1 MGIALVSALSCA
13 RAVALSVLADS
24 DAAAYARERLDRL
37 DAAAH
42 LDPRDRALALRL
54 VLGVTSAVGVLDD
67 ALNAQL
73 DQPKKVAP
81 RVRCALRVAAFEI
94 LYLDTPTEVAVSQGV
109 ELVRSVARRAAGLAN
124 AVLRRVAEGREA
136 FLAADDA
143 DAGHREVV
151 ACARRS
157 GLPVWLVRE
166 LRASLGPRADGL
178 LASALEPAPLALHLN
193 PRAESTADVVS
204 GTADVLPGCRIGIEG
219 ASIGRDDV
227 LARADA
233 VVSDRHAQLIA
244 TVATRPGTCLE
255 IGAGRGTKSFVM
267 CSQAARAGYRR
278 THVALD
284 LSERRCRANADRL
297 ARAGFVG
304 IDTVHG
310 DGCDLDAVFGDEDDR
325 RRFDTV
331 FVDAPCSGTGT
342 MRRHA
347 EIAWRLTTEDVRH
360 ALPALQL
367 ALLRQAASRVGD
379 GGEVLYATCSVLSS
393 ENKAV
398 VEAFLDSA
406 EGSAFR
412 LAPVSDAAIFQLAG
426 FAGAAGCLQT
436 NEDADGCFQSAPSS
450 GSFDGHF
457 CARLVRVR

>member
-1 MGIALVSALSCA
+1 MSALSRA
-13 RAVALSVLADS
+13 RAAALSVLADS
-24 DAAAYARERLDRL
+24 EAMAYARERLDRL
-37 DAAAH
+37 DDAAH

-54 VLGVTSAVGVLDD
+54 VLGATSSVGVLDD
-67 ALNAQL
+67 ALDAQL

-81 RVRCALRVAAFEI
+81 RVRWALRVAAFEI
-94 LYLDTPTEVAVSQGV
+94 LYLDTPTEVSVSQGV

-124 AVLRRVAEGREA
+124 AVLRRVAEGRDA
-136 FLAADDA
+136 FLAAEDA
-143 DAGHREVV
+143 DPGHREVV
-151 ACARRS
+151 ARARRS

-166 LRASLGPRADGL
+166 LRASLGSRVDGL
-178 LASALEPAPLALHLN
+178 LVSALEPAPLALHLN
-193 PRAESTADVVS
+193 PRVDDVIDTCPGFV
-204 GTADVLPGCRIGIEG
+204 DVLPGCRIGVEG

-244 TVATRPGTCLE
+244 TAATRPGTCLE

-267 CSQAARAGYRR
+267 CSQAVRAGYRR
-278 THVALD
+278 AHTALD

-297 ARAGFVG
+297 AHAGFIG

-310 DGCDLDAVFGDEDDR
+310 DGCDLDAVFGDTGDR

-360 ALPALQL
+360 TLPALQL
-367 ALLRQAASRVGD
+367 ALLRQAASRVGE
-379 GGEVLYATCSVLSS
+379 GGELFYATCSVLAS

-398 VEAFLDSA
+398 VEAFLDTV
-406 EGSAFR
+406 EGSAFQ
-412 LAPVSDAAIFQLAG
+412 LVPVSGAAIFQLAD
-426 FAGAAGCLQT
+426 FAGVVPGIQM

-450 GSFDGHF
+450 GLFDGHF
-457 CARLVRVR
+457 LARLVRVR